1 MKKALIWVLGILCW
15 QTTVAQKT
23 LDLNAY
29 LAWVKLH
36 HPIAKQSEITV
47 ANGRAALLQARAGF
61 DPRLEGDYSSKTFDG
76 KAYYNHE
83 TYGLRIPTWLGVE
96 VLAQYERGQGAFL
109 NPEANTPADG
119 LYRAGLSL
127 PVGQGLFFDKR
138 RAALRKAQ
146 LYRDAAYLE
155 QQSMLNDLLLEAA
168 SQYAYWQLSFKEL
181 LVYQEAV
188 AISREILDAV
198 RLSYQLGDRAAV
210 DTLEARIQLGNW
222 EQRLRE
228 AEISYQENSFKLSL
242 FLWDENGR
250 PLELSP
256 ETIPDTSMQ
265 ALRFP
270 AVQSPDDV
278 VLQHPEYQL
287 YDFKLRQL
295 NFDRRLAIET
305 IKPKIDLKFYALNQ
319 TTRPELIPLQGEQ
332 LGFSVQFPLLMREG
346 RGQLKINQLERR
358 STSYDQEMKGN
369 DIRIKLLNANMQQS
383 QLTRIAET
391 QSQLVDQSSQLL
403 EAEKIRFGTGESS
416 IFLLNSR
423 EVALVNARLK
433 ALEINMRRQINVLD
447 QWWIRGNMLDY

>member
-1 MKKALIWVLGILCW
+1 MKKALIWIIGLCCFH
-15 QTTVAQKT
+15 TASAQKT
-23 LDLNAY
+23 LELKTF
-29 LAWVKLH
+29 LGWVKLH
-36 HPIAKQSEITV
+36 HPVAKQSEITV
-47 ANGRAALLQARAGF
+47 ANGKAALLLARSGF
-61 DPRLEGDYSSKTFDG
+61 DPRLEGDFSNKTFDG
-76 KAYYNHE
+76 KSYYNHE
-83 TYGLRIPTWLGVE
+83 VYGLRVPTWLGVE

-109 NPEANTPADG
+109 NPESNTPADG

-138 RAALRKAQ
+138 RSELRKAQ

-155 QQSMLNDLLLEAA
+155 QQTMLNDLLLDAA
-168 SQYAYWQLSFKEL
+168 SQYAYWQLSYQEQQ
-181 LVYQEAV
+181 VYQEAV
-188 AISREILDAV
+188 NISREIMNAV
-198 RLSYQLGDRAAV
+198 RMSYQLGDRAAV

-228 AEISYQENSFKLSL
+228 AEIKFQENSFKLSI

-250 PLELSP
+250 PLEISP
-256 ETIPDTSMQ
+256 ETIPDTSIQ
-265 ALRFP
+265 SLRFP
-270 AVQSPDDV
+270 PLQSPDDV
-278 VLQHPEYQL
+278 VLQHPEFQL

-295 NFDRRLAIET
+295 NFDRRLAIES
-305 IKPKIDLKFYALNQ
+305 IKPKVDLKFYALNQ

-346 RGQLKINQLERR
+346 RGQLKLNQLERR

-383 QLTRIAET
+383 QLNRIAET
-391 QSQLVDQSSQLL
+391 QTQLVDQSLQLL
-403 EAEKIRFGTGESS
+403 AAEKTRFSTGESS

-447 QWWIRGNMLDY
+447 QWWIRGNMLEY